1 MTKLKQVTVNVPT
14 ELLEAGLTETQIQ
27 GWINRWLVIALFQ
40 QKKISVAE
48 ASGLLST
55 NADNFLSM
63 LDDLGVIYRNVREHR
78 SQPPRVS
85 PPLAE
90 LAQSN
95 SLLAVTEEDLAEAK
109 YQLYEAKKALQ
120 EADRVKS
127 EFVATVS
134 HELRTPL
141 NSIIGFAKLLL
152 NQAIGPLNEIQ
163 HTNISVIYSSA
174 QHLLSLV
181 NDILDLSKI
190 DAGKIRL
197 DMEWISIE
205 EIIVGVIPATMIL
218 IEDKPIELK
227 EELESNLP
235 KVYVDRGRIRQVV
248 LNLLSNAAKFTD
260 AGGISLVVKKL
271 IEEGKEF
278 ICFSVTDTGIGIPEE
293 DAGKV
298 FEAFRQIDSSV
309 ARRAEGTGLG
319 MPISVRL
326 VKLHGGELWFES
338 KVGHGS
344 TFHFTIPV
352 KPPPSFKAEIVRL
365 GEDE

>member
-1 MTKLKQVTVNVPT
+1 MSQLKKVTISVPDQ
-14 ELLEAGLTETQIQ
+14 LFEAGLTEAQIH
-27 GWINRWLVIALFQ
+27 GWVHRWLVVSLFQ
-40 QKKISVAE
+40 ENKLTLAE
-48 ASGLLST
+48 ASRLLMT
-55 NADNFLSM
+55 DPAGFLALLDN
-63 LDDLGVIYRNVREHR
+63 LGVLYQNLRDDHN
-78 SQPPRVS
+78 PFPLVS
-85 PPLAE
+85 PVLAKLEQTKSKLAAVEEELAE
-90 LAQSN
+90 L
-95 SLLAVTEEDLAEAK
+95 K
-109 YQLYEAKKALQ
+109 YRLYETEKALRQ
-120 EADRVKS
+120 ADRVKS

-141 NSIIGFAKLLL
+141 NSIIGFTKLLL

-163 HTNISVIYSSA
+163 HTNMSVIYSSA

-197 DMEWISIE
+197 DMAWISIE

-218 IEDKPIELK
+218 IEGKPIELR
-227 EELESNLP
+227 EEIAPNLP

-260 AGGISLVVKKL
+260 GGCIALTIDKI
-271 IEEGKEF
+271 IEDGKEF
-278 ICFSVTDTGIGIPEE
+278 VRFSVADTGIGIAQE
-293 DAGKV
+293 DAAKV

-326 VKLHGGELWFES
+326 VELHGGRLWFES
-338 KVGHGS
+338 KVGVGS
-344 TFHFTIPV
+344 TFYFTLPV
-352 KPPPSFKAEIVRL
+352 QPPKYYRAEVVHA
-365 GEDE
+365 EAKE